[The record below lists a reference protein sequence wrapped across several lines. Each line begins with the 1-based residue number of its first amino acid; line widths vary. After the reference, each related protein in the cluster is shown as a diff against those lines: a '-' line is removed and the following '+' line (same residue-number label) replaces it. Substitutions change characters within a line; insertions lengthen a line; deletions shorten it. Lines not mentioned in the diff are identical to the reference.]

1 MRLGALIAP
10 PLLALALAAPAAGA
24 AADARI
30 AALQV
35 ALRANG
41 VYDGTIDGLSG
52 PQTEQAVRVIQA
64 RAKITVDGVVG
75 PETRKALGKL
85 GRPGLGTRTLEIGMQ
100 GWDVA
105 SLQWRLAM
113 QGFPSATFDGHF
125 GSHTDAAV
133 RRFQEWAGLEQ
144 DGVAGPAT
152 TRALAKPPATS
163 PVALSPPLYVPYT
176 DVFGPRGSRMHTGID
191 FPVSMGTP
199 VLSARAGIVTVT
211 RWLPGYGNTVAIKHE
226 LGASTV
232 YSHLSAI
239 LVRQGQ
245 RVAVGQ
251 RIGRVG
257 ATGGAKGPH
266 LHFELRVRGAAIDPV
281 FAFRS

>member
-10 PLLALALAAPAAGA
+10 PLLALALAAPATGA

-41 VYDGTIDGLSG
+41 VYDGTVDGLNG
-52 PQTEQAVRVIQA
+52 PDTEQAVRLIQE

-75 PETRKALGKL
+75 PQTRKALGKL
-85 GRPGLGTRTLEIGMQ
+85 GRPGFGTRTLATGMR
-100 GWDVA
+100 GWDIA
-105 SLQWRLAM
+105 SLQFRLAVR
-113 QGFPSATFDGHF
+113 GFPSGTFDGHF
-125 GSHTDAAV
+125 GQHTDAAV

-152 TRALAKPPATS
+152 MRAIARPPATS

-176 DVFGPRGSRMHTGID
+176 DVFGPRGSRMHTGVD
-191 FPVSMGTP
+191 FPAPTGTP
-199 VLSARAGIVTVT
+199 VLAARAGVVTVT
-211 RWLPGYGNTVAIKHE
+211 RWLDGYGNTVALKHE

-232 YSHLSAI
+232 YAHLSAI
-239 LVRQGQ
+239 LVKPGEHV
-245 RVAVGQ
+245 VAGQ
-251 RIGRVG
+251 RIARVG
-257 ATGGAKGPH
+257 ATGIATGPH
-266 LHFELRVRGAAIDPV
+266 LHFELRVRGAAVDPV
-281 FAFRS
+281 PAFR